1 MSSQS
6 TEATV
11 VSPVGAAA
19 GYFEK
24 RQLKSGS
31 AGWVLLATLGVA
43 NVISGDFSGWN
54 LGLAYGGFGGMLVG
68 FFLMGL
74 MYVCMVFGLA
84 EMSSALPAAGAG
96 YGFARRALGKLGGF
110 TTGTAILLEYTFC
123 PAAVSIF
130 IAGYIEALGLFPGLN
145 PIWVYAFCFVLFIGI
160 HLIGTGEA
168 LKIMLA
174 ITAIAVVALL
184 AFIVG
189 MLPHFN
195 AANLINIAP
204 EAGAS
209 ALFPFGAGGVLA
221 ALPFAIWFFIAVEG
235 VPLAAEEAKDPKK
248 DLPRGIIAAVSVLA
262 LTGISVLFLAPGG
275 AGAALMGES
284 GAPLV
289 DALNAVGNSGFAV
302 FVNYAGLA
310 GLFASFFGVVFAYSR
325 QLFALS
331 RAGYLPR
338 FLSVTN
344 SRKTPTLALV
354 VPGCIGL
361 ILASILQNGD
371 LIIDIAVFSAA
382 ISYVLMNIS
391 HIVLRVKHPDMP
403 RTYRTPGG
411 VITTGIA
418 LVLSCVA
425 LVSTFFV
432 DVVAACCVAI
442 LLLLFIIYFM
452 FYSRHRL
459 MAKAPEEEFALLAA
473 AEEEL
478 R

>member
-1 MSSQS
+1 MSSVNS
-6 TEATV
+6 EIAIDT
-11 VSPVGAAA
+11 PVGSSAE
-19 GYFEK
+19 YFDK
-24 RQLKSGS
+24 RKLKSGS
-31 AGWVLLATLGVA
+31 AGWVLLATLGIA

-54 LGLAYGGFGGMLVG
+54 LGLAHGGFGGMLVG
-68 FFLMGL
+68 FLLMGL

-84 EMSSALPAAGAG
+84 ELSSALPAAGAG

-110 TTGTAILLEYTFC
+110 VTGIAIFLEYTFC
-123 PAAVSIF
+123 PAAISVF
-130 IAGYIEALGLFPGLN
+130 IAGYIEALGLFGGIN
-145 PIWVYAFCFVLFIGI
+145 PIWIYGLCFALFIAI
-160 HLIGTGEA
+160 HLIGAGEA
-168 LKIMLA
+168 LRIMFG
-174 ITAIAVVALL
+174 ITAIAAIALL
-184 AFIVG
+184 VFIFG

-195 AANLINIAP
+195 AANLVDIVP
-204 EAGAS
+204 VAGGS
-209 ALFPFGAGGVLA
+209 ALFPFGLNGVLA

-235 VPLAAEEAKDPKK
+235 VPLAAEEAKEPKK

-262 LTGISVLFLAPGG
+262 LTGICVLLLAPGG
-275 AGAALMGES
+275 AGAAAMGES

-289 DALNAVGNSGFAV
+289 DALNAVGSGKLAL

-344 SRKTPTLALV
+344 KRHTPTLALI
-354 VPGCIGL
+354 VPGCVGFL
-361 ILASILQNGD
+361 LASILQNGD

-391 HIVLRVKHPDMP
+391 HIVLRIKAPEMA
-403 RTYRTPGG
+403 RAYLTPGG
-411 VITTGIA
+411 VITTSIA
-418 LVLSCVA
+418 LVLSLVA

-432 DVVAACCVAI
+432 DVVAACCVAG
-442 LLLLFIIYFM
+442 LLAAFIIYFVV
-452 FYSRHRL
+452 YSSKRL
-459 MAKAPEEEFALLAA
+459 VAKAPEEEFALLAA

>member
-1 MSSQS
+1 MGSES
-6 TEATV
+6 TANATMGTGV
-11 VSPVGAAA
+11 E
-19 GYFEK
+19 YFEK
-24 RQLKSGS
+24 RQLKSGA

-54 LGLAYGGFGGMLVG
+54 LGLAHGGFGGMLLG

-110 TTGTAILLEYTFC
+110 VTGTAIFLEYTFC

-145 PIWVYAFCFVLFIGI
+145 PIWIYVLCFALFIAI
-160 HLIGTGEA
+160 HLVGTGEA
-168 LKIMLA
+168 LKIMFA
-174 ITAIAVVALL
+174 ITAVAVVALL
-184 AFIVG
+184 AFIFG
-189 MLPHFN
+189 MLPHFD
-195 AANLINIAP
+195 AINLVDIAP
-204 EAGAS
+204 QAGGS
-209 ALFPFGAGGVLA
+209 TLFPFGFSGVLA

-248 DLPRGIIAAVSVLA
+248 DLPKGIIAAVSILA

-289 DALNAVGNSGFAV
+289 DALNAVGSSGLAV

-344 SRKTPTLALV
+344 KRKTPTLALI
-354 VPGCIGL
+354 VPGCIGML
-361 ILASILQNGD
+361 LASILQNGD
-371 LIIDIAVFSAA
+371 LIIDIAVFAAA

-391 HIVLRVKHPDMP
+391 HIVLRVKEPHMP
-403 RTYRTPGG
+403 RGYRTPGG
-411 VITTGIA
+411 VVTTGIA
-418 LVLSCVA
+418 LVLSLVA

-432 DVVAACCVAI
+432 DVVAAICVAA
-442 LLLLFIIYFM
+442 LLLAFIVYFM
-452 FYSRHRL
+452 LYSRHRL

>member
-1 MSSQS
+1 MSSES
-6 TEATV
+6 AEATV
-11 VSPVGAAA
+11 APPVGAATE
-19 GYFEK
+19 YFEK
-24 RQLKSGS
+24 RQLKGGS
-31 AGWVLLATLGVA
+31 AGWILLATLGVA

-110 TTGTAILLEYTFC
+110 ITGTAILLEYTFC

-130 IAGYIEALGLFPGLN
+130 IAGYIEALGLFPGLS

-168 LKIMLA
+168 LKIMFA

-195 AANLINIAP
+195 AANLVNITP

-209 ALFPFGAGGVLA
+209 AFFPFGAGGVVA

-235 VPLAAEEAKDPKK
+235 VPLAAEEAKEPKK

-262 LTGISVLFLAPGG
+262 LSGISVLFLAPGG

-344 SRKTPTLALV
+344 SRKTPTLALI

-361 ILASILQNGD
+361 ALASILQNGD

-382 ISYVLMNIS
+382 ISYVLMNVS

-403 RTYRTPGG
+403 RAYRTPGG
-411 VITTGIA
+411 IITTGIA
-418 LVLSCVA
+418 LLLSCVA

-432 DVVAACCVAI
+432 DVVAACCVAV
-442 LLLLFIIYFM
+442 LLLAFIAYFTL
-452 FYSRHRL
+452 YSRHRL

>member
-1 MSSQS
+1 MSTVNPEAAVDLPSGS
-6 TEATV
+6 GTE
-11 VSPVGAAA
+11 
-19 GYFEK
+19 YFEK
-24 RQLKSGS
+24 RKLKSGS
-31 AGWVLLATLGVA
+31 AGWILLATLGVA

-54 LGLAYGGFGGMLVG
+54 LGLAHGGFGGMLVG
-68 FFLMGL
+68 FLLMGL

-84 EMSSALPAAGAG
+84 ELSSALPAAGAG

-110 TTGTAILLEYTFC
+110 VTGMAIFLEYTFC
-123 PAAVSIF
+123 PAAISVF
-130 IAGYIEALGLFPGLN
+130 IAGYVEALGLFPGLN
-145 PIWVYAFCFVLFIGI
+145 PIWIYVFCFALFIAI

-168 LKIMLA
+168 LRIMFA
-174 ITAIAVVALL
+174 ITAVALVALL
-184 AFIVG
+184 AFIFG
-189 MLPHFN
+189 MLPHFD
-195 AANLINIAP
+195 AANLLNIAP
-204 EAGAS
+204 AEGGS
-209 ALFPFGAGGVLA
+209 ALFPFGINGVLA

-235 VPLAAEEAKDPKK
+235 VPLAAEEAKEPKK
-248 DLPRGIIAAVSVLA
+248 DLPRGIIAAVSILTF
-262 LTGISVLFLAPGG
+262 TGICVLLLAPGG
-275 AGAALMGES
+275 AGASAMGES

-289 DALNAVGNSGFAV
+289 DALNAVGSSKLAV

-344 SRKTPTLALV
+344 KRHTPTLALI

-361 ILASILQNGD
+361 LLAALLQNGD

-391 HIVLRVKHPDMP
+391 HIVLRVKEPAMA
-403 RTYRTPGG
+403 RGYRTPGG
-411 VITTGIA
+411 IITTSIA
-418 LVLSCVA
+418 LVLSLVA

-432 DVVAACCVAI
+432 DVVAACCVAV
-442 LLLLFIIYFM
+442 LLAGFVIYFLA
-452 FYSRHRL
+452 YSSKRL
-459 MAKAPEEEFALLAA
+459 VAKAPEEEFALLAE
-473 AEEEL
+473 AEKEL